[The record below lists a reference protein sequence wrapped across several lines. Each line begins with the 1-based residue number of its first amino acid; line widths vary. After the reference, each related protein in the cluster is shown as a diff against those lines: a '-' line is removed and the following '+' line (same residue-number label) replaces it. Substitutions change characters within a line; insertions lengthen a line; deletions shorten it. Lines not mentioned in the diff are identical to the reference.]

1 LTLGSL
7 IDEDLNALEELGLL
21 PTHADEDIGSETQP
35 ERSVTSNVTRATR
48 QDVVRRGVPWFET
61 MVEDSQL
68 GRIRRQK
75 GGHTTSDGKM
85 TIEWEVVEVNNGI
98 HQGTSQETLPGKRK
112 LEHVEGRGAVSTNE
126 DVEMKGA
133 L

>member
-1 LTLGSL
+1 
-7 IDEDLNALEELGLL
+7 
-21 PTHADEDIGSETQP
+21 
-35 ERSVTSNVTRATR
+35 
-48 QDVVRRGVPWFET
+48 

-68 GRIRRQK
+68 GRIKRQK
-75 GGHTTSDGKM
+75 GGHTSSDGKM
-85 TIEWEVVEVNNGI
+85 TIEWEVVEVDSGI